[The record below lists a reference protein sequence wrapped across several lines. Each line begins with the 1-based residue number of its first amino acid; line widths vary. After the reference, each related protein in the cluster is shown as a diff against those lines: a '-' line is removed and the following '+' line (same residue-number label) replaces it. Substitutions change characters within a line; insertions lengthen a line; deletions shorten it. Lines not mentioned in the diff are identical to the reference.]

1 MNNRRQ
7 GITGRAFVLGALMSL
22 VVGAGVAYADNVIR
36 GSWVAIDFGSPVA
49 LFLLFAIAACLNPLL
64 GALRGSWQLSTSEV
78 ALVYIMTLVAAS
90 IPSMGLT
97 GFFLPYLSGAQ
108 YYASPE
114 NGWAGLFM
122 GYVPDWFVPHDAQAI
137 KNFYEG
143 NPKEMGGRIAWSAW
157 MPALLAWIPFLV
169 SLYLVMIAIMVILR
183 RQWIDHERLV
193 YPLMQAPLAMI
204 EQEPGRLLPAVFRS
218 WIFWI
223 GVAIPFSIG
232 AINALHAYYEFI
244 PKITLTGSLPIFRRT
259 TILRP
264 TLSFSII
271 GLTYFLSR
279 DVALGIWVF
288 NLLAKTQE
296 GVFNILGVT
305 SNERMEWVTVPI
317 LAHQAIGAMTV
328 FVMMGL
334 WMGRRHL
341 AMVASLALRGGE
353 YASATSADGSSASRS
368 RRSTDE
374 AKEIFTYR
382 TAVLVLLGGT
392 ALMWWWLWQSGT
404 PFWAVGILLFV
415 AFVIF
420 VGLTR
425 MVTEG
430 GFFITRAPM
439 NPGNFMVSGFGVESL
454 GVAGVTSLGY
464 TFVWA
469 GEMRIFVMAACANA
483 LKVAECIRG
492 NRRPLLWAMLTAIL
506 ISAVSSVW
514 VEFSLCYRNGGINLS
529 SFYTGLVHYPF
540 NFISRHVTN
549 DTPVN
554 WGGWLW
560 TAYGGALMALLMAAK
575 QRFVW
580 WPIHPMSLPVSSMW
594 MTDTIV
600 LSVFISWMIKGV
612 ILKFGG
618 PALYRKGKPLF
629 IGLVVGQFVAM
640 GFWVVV
646 DYLTGMTDNVVY
658 SL

>member
-36 GSWVAIDFGSPVA
+36 GSWMAIDFGSPVA

-143 NPKEMGGRIAWSAW
+143 DSKEMGGRIAWSAW

-183 RQWIDHERLV
+183 HQWIDHERLV

-382 TAVLVLLGGT
+382 TAVLVLLGGRR
-392 ALMWWWLWQSGT
+392 SC
-404 PFWAVGILLFV
+404 
-415 AFVIF
+415 
-420 VGLTR
+420 
-425 MVTEG
+425 G
-430 GFFITRAPM
+430 GGCGR
-439 NPGNFMVSGFGVESL
+439 
-454 GVAGVTSLGY
+454 
-464 TFVWA
+464 
-469 GEMRIFVMAACANA
+469 AAC
-483 LKVAECIRG
+483 RSG
-492 NRRPLLWAMLTAIL
+492 PWG
-506 ISAVSSVW
+506 SS
-514 VEFSLCYRNGGINLS
+514 CLS
-529 SFYTGLVHYPF
+529 PS
-540 NFISRHVTN
+540 SSS
-549 DTPVN
+549 
-554 WGGWLW
+554 WG
-560 TAYGGALMALLMAAK
+560 
-575 QRFVW
+575 
-580 WPIHPMSLPVSSMW
+580 
-594 MTDTIV
+594 
-600 LSVFISWMIKGV
+600 
-612 ILKFGG
+612 
-618 PALYRKGKPLF
+618 
-629 IGLVVGQFVAM
+629 
-640 GFWVVV
+640 
-646 DYLTGMTDNVVY
+646 
-658 SL
+658 

>member
-1 MNNRRQ
+1 M
-7 GITGRAFVLGALMSL
+7 
-22 VVGAGVAYADNVIR
+22 
-36 GSWVAIDFGSPVA
+36 
-49 LFLLFAIAACLNPLL
+49 
-64 GALRGSWQLSTSEV
+64 
-78 ALVYIMTLVAAS
+78 
-90 IPSMGLT
+90 
-97 GFFLPYLSGAQ
+97 
-108 YYASPE
+108 
-114 NGWAGLFM
+114 
-122 GYVPDWFVPHDAQAI
+122 
-137 KNFYEG
+137 
-143 NPKEMGGRIAWSAW
+143 
-157 MPALLAWIPFLV
+157 
-169 SLYLVMIAIMVILR
+169 
-183 RQWIDHERLV
+183 
-193 YPLMQAPLAMI
+193 
-204 EQEPGRLLPAVFRS
+204 
-218 WIFWI
+218 
-223 GVAIPFSIG
+223 AIPFSIG

-328 FVMMGL
+328 FVMMGR

-353 YASATSADGSSASRS
+353 YASAISADGSSASQS

-374 AKEIFTYR
+374 AQEIFTYR

-392 ALMWWWLWQSGT
+392 ALMWWWLWQSGM

-514 VEFSLCYRNGGINLS
+514 VELSLCYRNGGINLS

>member
-1 MNNRRQ
+1 MSNRRQ
-7 GITGRAFVLGALMSL
+7 GITARAFALGAVMSL

-36 GSWVAIDFGSPVA
+36 GSWMAIDFGSPVA
-49 LFLLFAIAACLNPLL
+49 LFLLFVIAVGLNPLL
-64 GALRGSWQLSTSEV
+64 GALKGSWQLSTSEV

-114 NGWAGLFM
+114 NGWVGLFI
-122 GYVPDWFVPHDAQAI
+122 GHVPDWFVPHDDQAI
-137 KNFYEG
+137 KSFYEG
-143 NPKEMGGRIAWSAW
+143 NPKELGGKIAWTAW

-193 YPLMQAPLAMI
+193 YPLMQPPLAMI
-204 EQEPGRLLPAVFRS
+204 EQEPGRPFPAIFRS

-223 GVAIPFSIG
+223 GVAIPFSVG

-244 PKITLTGSLPIFRRT
+244 PRIELSGSLSIFRRT
-259 TILRP
+259 TSLRP

-328 FVMMGL
+328 FVLMGL

-341 AMVASLALRGGE
+341 ATVARLAWSGGE
-353 YASATSADGSSASRS
+353 QKPTSTTDGSSAASPG
-368 RRSTDE
+368 STDE
-374 AKEIFTYR
+374 AQEIFTYR
-382 TAVLVLLGGT
+382 TAVLLLVGGT
-392 ALMWWWLWQSGT
+392 AFMWWWLWKSGM

-415 AFVIF
+415 AFIIF
-420 VGLTR
+420 IGLTR

-439 NPGNFMVSGFGVESL
+439 NPGNFMISGFGVESM

-492 NRRPLLWAMLTAIL
+492 SRRPLLWAMLTAIL

-514 VEFSLCYRNGGINLS
+514 VELSLCYQHGGINLS

-549 DTPVN
+549 GTPVN
-554 WGGWLW
+554 WAGWLW
-560 TAYGGALMALLMAAK
+560 TAYGGGLMALLMVAK

-618 PALYRKGKPLF
+618 PALYRKGRPLF